1 MNALLEVRG
10 VTKSFGGF
18 RAVDGVDLTIAIG
31 ERRAVIG
38 PNGAGKTTLFN
49 VLTGL
54 LRPDGGS
61 VTLADTKLVGMAPH
75 RIARSGVSR
84 AFQITNIFGRL
95 TVRQNV
101 QIALLAASGRSSRLW
116 GDGWSEK
123 VDESQAILAEVGL
136 GEVAETAAATLSH
149 GDQRAIEL
157 AIALAHRPQ
166 LLILDEPTAG
176 MAPAETG
183 RTMELVRRVVA
194 ERAIT
199 LLFSE
204 HDMEVVFGTADR
216 ITVLNQGR
224 VLAEGTPDEV
234 RADPSVR
241 EVYLGT
247 DDAPG

>member
-1 MNALLEVRG
+1 MSTLLAVRG
-10 VTKSFGGF
+10 VSKSFGGF
-18 RAVDGVDLTIAIG
+18 QAVDGVDLSLDAG

-38 PNGAGKTTLFN
+38 PNGAGKTTFFN
-49 VLTGL
+49 LLTGL
-54 LRPDGGS
+54 MRPDRGS
-61 VTLADTKLVGMAPH
+61 VQLADEELIGLPPH
-75 RIARSGVSR
+75 RIASAGISR

-101 QIALLAASGRSSRLW
+101 QIALLAASGRAYRPW
-116 GDGWSEK
+116 GNGWTEK
-123 VDESQAILAEVGL
+123 VEEADAILDEVGL
-136 GEVAETAAATLSH
+136 SGAAETPAATLSH

-157 AIALAHRPQ
+157 AIALAHRPR

-183 RTMELVRRVVA
+183 RTMELIRRVVA

-204 HDMEVVFGTADR
+204 HDMDVVFGTADR
-216 ITVLNQGR
+216 ITVLSQGR
-224 VLAEGTPDEV
+224 VLAEGTPEEV
-234 RADPSVR
+234 RADRSVR

-247 DDAPG
+247 GDVAG

>member
-1 MNALLEVRG
+1 MSALLTVRG
-10 VTKSFGGF
+10 VSKSFGGF
-18 RAVDGVDLTIAIG
+18 TAVDGVDLTIEEG

-49 VLTGL
+49 LLTGL
-54 LRPDGGS
+54 LRAEAGS
-61 VTLADTKLVGMAPH
+61 VRLGATELVGLPAH
-75 RIARSGVSR
+75 RIARAGLSR

-101 QIALLAASGRSSRLW
+101 QIALLAASGRSYRPW
-116 GDGWSEK
+116 GNGWSEK
-123 VDESQAILAEVGL
+123 VGEADAILDEVGL
-136 GEVAETAAATLSH
+136 LGAAAAPAATLSH

-157 AIALAHRPQ
+157 ALALAIRPR

-194 ERAIT
+194 ERSMT

-204 HDMEVVFGTADR
+204 HDMDVVFGTADR
-216 ITVLNQGR
+216 ITVMSQGR
-224 VLAEGTPDEV
+224 VLAEGTPEEV
-234 RADPSVR
+234 RADRSVR

-247 DDAPG
+247 ADAEG

>member
-1 MNALLEVRG
+1 MSALLTVLG
-10 VTKSFGGF
+10 ISKTFGGF
-18 RAVDGVDLTIAIG
+18 RAVDGMDLAIEAG
-31 ERRAVIG
+31 ERHAVIG
-38 PNGAGKTTLFN
+38 PNGAGKTTFFN
-49 VLTGL
+49 LLTGL

-61 VTLADTKLVGMAPH
+61 VKLANNELIGLPPH
-75 RIARSGVSR
+75 RIAAAGVSR

-101 QIALLAASGRSSRLW
+101 QIALLAASGQAFRPW
-116 GDGWSEK
+116 GNGWAEK
-123 VDESQAILAEVGL
+123 VDEADTILGEVGL
-136 GEVAETAAATLSH
+136 AGAAESPAATLSH

-157 AIALAHRPQ
+157 AIALAHQPR

-183 RTMELVRRVVA
+183 RTMELIRRVVA

-204 HDMEVVFGTADR
+204 HDMDVVFGTADR
-216 ITVLNQGR
+216 ITVMSQGR

-241 EVYLGT
+241 AVYLGT
-247 DDAPG
+247 GDVAG